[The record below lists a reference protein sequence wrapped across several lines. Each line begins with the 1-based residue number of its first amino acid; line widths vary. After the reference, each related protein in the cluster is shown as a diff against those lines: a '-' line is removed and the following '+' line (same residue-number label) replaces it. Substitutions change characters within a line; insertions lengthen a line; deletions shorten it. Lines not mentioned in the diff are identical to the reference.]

1 MTDSSVNERFDRV
14 DASIERMGQSLE
26 RVTQSLD
33 HLTRY
38 VMDLREEA
46 ISRLQVI
53 ENRMD
58 FFSLTIASI
67 DSRLPALTKATLE
80 TGSLATQLVREQARH
95 RDSATDLASRVAKL
109 EEKVSRFMD
118 PAAYAT

>member
-1 MTDSSVNERFDRV
+1 MSDTSVNERFDRV
-14 DASIERMGQSLE
+14 DASIERLA
-26 RVTQSLD
+26 QSLD

-38 VMDLREEA
+38 VIDLREEA
-46 ISRLQVI
+46 TSRLQVI
-53 ENRMD
+53 ENRLD

-67 DSRLPALTKATLE
+67 DSRMPALTKATLD
-80 TGSLATQLVREQARH
+80 TGSLTTQLVREQARH

-118 PAAYAT
+118 PAA